1 MRKKGTYKPTPR
13 LVVWWFGFVWATN
26 PDVVLFVSLGPLI
39 LALASTLGML
49 ALLANRYEIFTRPQD
64 GLVCN
69 CQIVISQE
77 TQSQFTKDLQSRL
90 RRQQW
95 EQLQEIIT
103 WVRPTIDEIHAVPWS
118 AHHD

>member
-1 MRKKGTYKPTPR
+1 MKKGRIRRIPTVSQPQDWW
-13 LVVWWFGFVWATN
+13 VWWFGF
-26 PDVVLFVSLGPLI
+26 

-77 TQSQFTKDLQSRL
+77 AQSQFTKDLQSRL

-118 AHHD
+118 AHYD